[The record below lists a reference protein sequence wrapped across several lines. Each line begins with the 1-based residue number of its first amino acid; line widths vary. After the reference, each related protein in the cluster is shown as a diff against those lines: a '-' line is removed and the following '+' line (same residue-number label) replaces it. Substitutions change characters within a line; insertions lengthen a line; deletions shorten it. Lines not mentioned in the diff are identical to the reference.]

1 MASATHR
8 AIDAVWRI
16 ESARIIAGLARIVRD
31 VGLAEDL
38 AQDALVAALE
48 QWSGSGV
55 PDNPGAWLMAT
66 AKHRAIDLLRRRTL
80 LERKHEEL
88 GRELET
94 QQGAAGSDLDAAI
107 DDDVGD
113 DLLRLIFMCCH
124 PVLSPDARVALTLR
138 LLGGLTT
145 AEIARAFLVAEPTV
159 AQRIVRAKRTL
170 AETRVPFEVPRGTEL
185 AARLSSVLE
194 VLYLVFNEG
203 YSATAGDDW
212 MRPALCEDALRLGR
226 ILAKLAP
233 KEPEVHGLVALME
246 IQASRLRARI
256 GPSGEPVLLLD
267 QDRARWDQLLIRR
280 GLAALERAEGLGG
293 ALGPYALQ
301 AGIAAC
307 HARAR
312 TPAETDWARIVALY
326 DALAQLAPSP
336 VVELNRAVAVAMA
349 FGPAAGLEL
358 VEALTS
364 VPMLKSYHLLP
375 SVRGDL
381 LTKLGR
387 FDEARAEFE
396 RAAALT
402 RNERERAL
410 LLERATACARG
421 SYPPHPDPSPPTDV
435 LRHATS
441 PVVTTRRSNGEG
453 GRDEKAVLAD
463 DGDR

>member
-1 MASATHR
+1 MALTDSGH

-16 ESARIIAGLARIVRD
+16 ESARIIAGLARIVHD
-31 VGLAEDL
+31 IGLAEEL

-48 QWSGSGV
+48 TWPASGI

-66 AKHRAIDLLRRRTL
+66 ARNRALDHFRRDKLLA
-80 LERKHEEL
+80 RKHEQL
-88 GRELET
+88 GHEAELE
-94 QQGAAGSDLDAAI
+94 QQMAETEPGAAL

-113 DLLRLIFMCCH
+113 DLLRLMFTACH
-124 PVLSPDARVALTLR
+124 PVLATEARVALTLR

-145 AEIARAFLVAEPTV
+145 AEIARAFLVPEPTV

-170 AETRVPFEVPRGTEL
+170 AEARVPFEVPRADER

-194 VLYLVFNEG
+194 VIYLVFNEG

-212 MRPALCEDALRLGR
+212 MRPELCNDALRLGR
-226 ILAKLAP
+226 VLAGLAP
-233 KEPEVHGLVALME
+233 DEPEVHGLVALME
-246 IQASRLRARI
+246 IQASRAGARL
-256 GPSGEPVLLLD
+256 GPKGEPVLLLD
-267 QDRARWDQLLIRR
+267 QNRARWDQLLIRR
-280 GLAALERAEGLGG
+280 GLAALERAETLGG

-301 AGIAAC
+301 AAIAAC

-312 TPAETDWARIVALY
+312 APEETDWERIAALY

-358 VEALTS
+358 VDALTGEPS
-364 VPMLKSYHLLP
+364 LKSYHLLP

-381 LTKLGR
+381 LAKLGR
-387 FDEARAEFE
+387 YDEARTEFE

-402 RNERERAL
+402 RNSREREL
-410 LLERATACARG
+410 LLGRAAECVHGPA
-421 SYPPHPDPSPPTDV
+421 PHG
-435 LRHATS
+435 LQ
-441 PVVTTRRSNGEG
+441 
-453 GRDEKAVLAD
+453 
-463 DGDR
+463 